1 MPEQLITVKQAAT
14 ILALSE
20 KKVRELCLRGLK
32 YKGLQAIKIDTQW
45 RIPLNELNT
54 FVESRKGRS

>member
-1 MPEQLITVKQAAT
+1 MPEQLITVKQAAK

-54 FVESRKGRS
+54 FVEPRKGRS

>member
-1 MPEQLITVKQAAT
+1 MPEQMVTVKQAAKV
-14 ILALSE
+14 LALSE

-45 RIPLNELNT
+45 RIPLSELDS